1 MMKKSQMSF
10 GDMLRRLDIA
20 KNYVIK
26 RLSDVYES
34 FDFNQSDDD
43 IISPIPDEN
52 IKTPVVE
59 NPNDKVVVK
68 NISSKKSY
76 EEKMSYPKQVISSII
91 DYVFKDE
98 ADNMRL
104 VLKGENASWNPKAT
118 NTNKDG
124 SIDKGLFQINSN
136 TFEDFKRRY
145 PEKFKKYNINTFDD
159 MDNPLKNALVAK
171 MILDEQGY
179 KAWYGAPSYLRNKK

>member
-1 MMKKSQMSF
+1 MIKKSQMPF

-20 KNYVIK
+20 KDYVIK
-26 RLSDVYES
+26 RLSDIYDS
-34 FDFNQSDDD
+34 LDFNKSND
-43 IISPIPDEN
+43 IVSPIPDEN
-52 IKTPVVE
+52 IKRPVVE
-59 NPNDKVVVK
+59 SPNDKIIVK
-68 NISSKKSY
+68 NMPSKKAY
-76 EEKMSYPKQVISSII
+76 EEKMIYPKETISSII
-91 DYVFKDE
+91 DNVFKDE

-104 VLKGENASWNPKAT
+104 VLKGENASLNPKAT
-118 NTNKDG
+118 NVNKDG
-124 SIDKGLFQINSN
+124 SIDRGLFQINSN

-145 PEKFKKYNINTFDD
+145 PEQFKKYNINTFDD

>member
-20 KNYVIK
+20 KDYVIK

-34 FDFNQSDDD
+34 LDFNESDDM
-43 IISPIPDEN
+43 ISPIPDEN

-68 NISSKKSY
+68 NIPSKKSY
-76 EEKMSYPKQVISSII
+76 EEKISYPKQVISSII

-98 ADNMRL
+98 A
-104 VLKGENASWNPKAT
+104 
-118 NTNKDG
+118 
-124 SIDKGLFQINSN
+124 II
-136 TFEDFKRRY
+136 
-145 PEKFKKYNINTFDD
+145 
-159 MDNPLKNALVAK
+159 
-171 MILDEQGY
+171 
-179 KAWYGAPSYLRNKK
+179 

>member
-10 GDMLRRLDIA
+10 GDMLRRFDIA
-20 KNYVIK
+20 KDYVIK

-34 FDFNQSDDD
+34 LDFNESDDM
-43 IISPIPDEN
+43 ISPIPDEN

-59 NPNDKVVVK
+59 NLNDKVVVK
-68 NISSKKSY
+68 NIPSKKSY
-76 EEKMSYPKQVISSII
+76 EEKISYPKQVISSII

-104 VLKGENASWNPKAT
+104 VLKGENASWNPKAI
-118 NTNKDG
+118 NINKDG
-124 SIDKGLFQINSN
+124 SVDRGLFQINSN
-136 TFEDFKRRY
+136 TFYDFKRRY

>member
-1 MMKKSQMSF
+1 MIKKSQMSF

-20 KNYVIK
+20 KDYVIK
-26 RLSDVYES
+26 RLSDIYDS
-34 FDFNQSDDD
+34 LDFNKSND
-43 IISPIPDEN
+43 ILSPMPDEN

-59 NPNDKVVVK
+59 SPNDKVVVK
-68 NISSKKSY
+68 NIPSKKSY
-76 EEKMSYPKQVISSII
+76 EEKMIYPKQVISAII

-104 VLKGENASWNPKAT
+104 VLKGENASWNPKAI
-118 NTNKDG
+118 NINKDG
-124 SIDKGLFQINSN
+124 SVDRGLFQINSN

-145 PEKFKKYNINTFDD
+145 PEQFKKYNINSFDD
-159 MDNPLKNALVAK
+159 MDHPLKNALVAK

-179 KAWYGAPSYLRNKK
+179 KAWYGAPSYLKNKK

>member
-1 MMKKSQMSF
+1 MIKKSQMSF
-10 GDMLRRLDIA
+10 GDILRRLDIA
-20 KNYVIK
+20 KEYVIK
-26 RLSDVYES
+26 RLSDIYDS
-34 FDFNQSDDD
+34 LDFNKSND
-43 IISPIPDEN
+43 IVSPIPDEN
-52 IKTPVVE
+52 IKRPVVE
-59 NPNDKVVVK
+59 SPNDNIVVK
-68 NISSKKSY
+68 NIPSKKAY
-76 EEKMSYPKQVISSII
+76 EEKMVYPKEVISSII

-118 NTNKDG
+118 NINKDG
-124 SIDKGLFQINSN
+124 SVDRGLFQINSN
-136 TFEDFKRRY
+136 TFYDFKRRY